1 MPDEGMEQ
9 TTDTSTEQT
18 PEVVA
23 EQTNLAA
30 PVAADTAAPTEGEGA
45 APEPR
50 VSFQSDAELRSFLES
65 DERGKAYLEK
75 IRNDQFNAARQNL
88 ESELRRQA
96 ASDEVLASAFQSVS
110 RELGIDM
117 DDERLTRTVQSFARP
132 FQERNQREINQLY
145 FEQARATFPP
155 EAQTALDLVWQQ
167 TDGDVTVQNQIIG
180 QLWNARG
187 ETAAAAALST
197 AKLDDIPE
205 DHPLQ
210 KQIQDRIAQGVEEE
224 LRARE
229 RQANRLETGP
239 RIGSGVAVGT
249 SREQE
254 IETILSTKPAS
265 SSEYREAFREKY
277 GFDLVGA
284 R

>member
-9 TTDTSTEQT
+9 TTDTSAEQT

-23 EQTNLAA
+23 EQTQEAA
-30 PVAADTAAPTEGEGA
+30 PVTTDAAAPAEGEGA

-75 IRNDQFNAARQNL
+75 LRNDQFNAARQNL
-88 ESELRRQA
+88 EAELRRQA
-96 ASDEVLASAFQSVS
+96 ASDEVLASAFRAVS
-110 RELGIDM
+110 NELGLDA
-117 DDERLTRTVQSFARP
+117 DDERVARTVQSFARP
-132 FQERNQREINQLY
+132 FIERNQREINQLY
-145 FEQARATFPP
+145 FEQAKAGLPA
-155 EAQTALDLVWQQ
+155 EAHQTLDLVWQQ
-167 TDGDVTVQNQIIG
+167 AEGDVTVQNQIIG
-180 QLWNARG
+180 QLWNARA
-187 ETAAAAALST
+187 ETAASSALSGV
-197 AKLDDIPE
+197 KLDDIPE

-210 KQIQDRIAQGVEEE
+210 KQIQDRVAKAVEEE
-224 LRARE
+224 LAARE
-229 RQANRLETGP
+229 REAGRIDPGP
-239 RIGSGVAVGT
+239 RAGSGVAVGT

-254 IETILSTKPAS
+254 IETILSTRPAS

-277 GFDLVGA
+277 GFEMVGA